1 MESKEYIEQEFA
13 LNRVN
18 NALTWDDSNPESP
31 PGPETFGRAFN
42 PDLGYDA
49 ILAQGIHGP
58 TQQNNLLS
66 QLRSSMVMNQAP
78 PIAPAAP
85 AAPAQP
91 TTPTKTETIKTPKGS
106 ITKAKSTKPE
116 KQDWTI
122 GEELASVQK
131 TANTAVAA
139 KLQIDPAN
147 VSSLFEIKG
156 LIMGEDGKQVMSVNV
171 KDPSILPMLKQ
182 MQFESGDKMF
192 DPKNVV
198 FGVEADKET
207 ELLLRKENPDL
218 DIQRLPTP
226 EEVKTEAVKVQA
238 QVKEQDKEDAT
249 VNLSSVTGQSP
260 EQVSQATDQGTLRTD
275 DSGSKTTLG
284 PAGVELATIT
294 TSLERLD
301 QAKLADETLIA
312 EWSKVD
318 NKEVANEK
326 IRQITARKSVRN
338 KERNKLIQEKVDINK
353 WIDTLSQYSTKD
365 QIEALQVRVDES
377 KGPVK
382 ATWEAGLD
390 VWKENPTL
398 KASTREQMMVGYEN
412 SANQTAQVIQD
423 KASAKIY
430 AANEALL
437 RKQMNIPE
445 DKIVI
450 DFMKQKAD
458 SELTPE
464 QLEAKSKLESLYWS
478 GKSIPKELL
487 QGVAD
492 YRKAKKAATTIEEA
506 EALWMNIVGDEDK
519 KIEGKPQLESFI
531 QSEKAKL
538 LVPAWELNNRPA
550 GDKARLVDGA
560 INLYQQGQITIS
572 ELNQLKTDFLNMEAF
587 GSYYKDWSAD
597 ENYNNDSLIEKMNK
611 AIVNE

>member
-1 MESKEYIEQEFA
+1 MATKEYIEQEFA

-18 NALTWDDSNPESP
+18 NGLNASPDAITTPDPVTQDPNP
-31 PGPETFGRAFN
+31 FN
-42 PDLGYDA
+42 PNLDPAIGYDA

-58 TQQNNLLS
+58 TQQNNLLNS
-66 QLRSSMVMNQAP
+66 LRSSMVMNQAP
-78 PIAPAAP
+78 PVAPQASAP
-85 AAPAQP
+85 TQ
-91 TTPTKTETIKTPKGS
+91 TKQTV
-106 ITKAKSTKPE
+106 TKPE
-116 KQDWTI
+116 PKTTTKAPVEKKPKKEDWTV

-131 TANTAVAA
+131 TANNAVATQ
-139 KLQIDPAN
+139 LQMDPAN

-156 LIMGEDGKQVMSVNV
+156 LVMTEEGKQVMSVNV
-171 KDPSILPMLKQ
+171 KDPSILPTLKQ

-207 ELLLRKENPDL
+207 ELLLRKENPEL

-226 EEVKTEAVKVQA
+226 EEVETEAVKVQA

-260 EQVSQATDQGTLRTD
+260 EQVSQAADQGTLRTD

-284 PAGVELATIT
+284 PAGVKLATIT

-301 QAKLADETLIA
+301 QAKLADEALIA

-338 KERNKLIQEKVDINK
+338 KERNKLIQEKSDINQ

-390 VWKENPTL
+390 VWKGNPTL

-412 SANQTAQVIQD
+412 SANQTALVIQD
-423 KASAKIY
+423 KASAKVY
-430 AANEALL
+430 AATEALL
-437 RKQMNIPE
+437 RKQMNIPQN
-445 DKIVI
+445 KIVI

-492 YRKAKKAATTIEEA
+492 YRRAKKAATTLEEA
-506 EALWMNIVGDEDK
+506 EALWRN
-519 KIEGKPQLESFI
+519 IEGDKDNGIEGNLELKSFI
-531 QSEKAKL
+531 QSDKAKL

-550 GDKARLVDGA
+550 ADKARLVIGA
-560 INLYQQGQITIS
+560 INLYQSGKITIS

-587 GSYYKDWSAD
+587 GSYYNDWSAD
-597 ENYNNDSLIEKMNK
+597 ENYNNDSLIDKMNK